1 VISAAMRDVLIG
13 HIDGPVEF
21 APRDRDPANI
31 RSVVRALL
39 SRDLLH
45 ASNPNRPGHTF
56 ITAAGRRE
64 LCKAL
69 ANWAD
74 ALTRARGISN
84 GGLPPPRISRML
96 REVRL
101 EAKLFALKPAAVDR
115 LLTRLRVPS
124 SPHEREEKG
133 TCDTT

>member
-1 VISAAMRDVLIG
+1 MRDVLIG
-13 HIDGPVEF
+13 HIDGPMAF
-21 APRDRDPANI
+21 APRDRANAG
-31 RSVVRALL
+31 SVVRALL

-45 ASNPNRPGHTF
+45 ANNPNRPSHTF

-74 ALTRARGISN
+74 ALTRARAIAEGD
-84 GGLPPPRISRML
+84 LVPERRVSRTV
-96 REVRL
+96 REARMQ
-101 EAKLFALKPAAVDR
+101 AKLFGQQHVVDH
-115 LLTRLRVPS
+115 LLTRLRVTS
-124 SPHEREEKG
+124 SPHECGEKG